1 MSIYVKTEIRTQSY
15 LLFCPCRRRRICI
28 PAPGPALSVLEP
40 MHARGLRYPRFVGL
54 ISYWKGRTSV
64 FKASLLRVALCLS
77 LITACAPRVT
87 TTGNLPA
94 AERLSEIDLG
104 ETRKRDV
111 ADLLGSPSIIPAFDQ
126 NVWLY
131 VSQRREEIA
140 FFEPEITDQKVVLIR
155 FDERDQAISI
165 ARYTLADSREV
176 EPSERVTPTSGKD
189 LTVLQQMFG
198 NLGRFTNT
206 DK

>member
-1 MSIYVKTEIRTQSY
+1 M
-15 LLFCPCRRRRICI
+15 
-28 PAPGPALSVLEP
+28 
-40 MHARGLRYPRFVGL
+40 
-54 ISYWKGRTSV
+54 
-64 FKASLLRVALCLS
+64 FKASLFRIILFLS
-77 LITACAPRVT
+77 VSVPLIGACAPRVT
-87 TTGNLPA
+87 TTGNLPT

-104 ETRKRDV
+104 ATRKGEV

-131 VSQRREEIA
+131 VSQRREELA

-155 FDERDQAISI
+155 FDAQGHAVSL
-165 ARYTLADSREV
+165 ARYTLADGRKV
-176 EPSERVTPTSGKD
+176 EPSARITPTSGKD

-206 DK
+206 KK

>member
-1 MSIYVKTEIRTQSY
+1 MSA
-15 LLFCPCRRRRICI
+15 F
-28 PAPGPALSVLEP
+28 AFFPGPELYSI
-40 MHARGLRYPRFVGL
+40 GL
-54 ISYWKGRTSV
+54 ILHWKGCISV
-64 FKASLLRVALCLS
+64 FKVPLLRLTLCLS
-77 LITACAPRVT
+77 LSVPLISACAPRVT

-131 VSQRREEIA
+131 VSQRREELA

-155 FDERDQAISI
+155 FDELGQAVSI
-165 ARYTLADSREV
+165 ARYTLADSRKV
-176 EPSERVTPTSGKD
+176 EPNARITPTSGKD

-198 NLGRFTNT
+198 NLGRFTNK